1 MKTEEKISLPH
12 QAYLE
17 IKRRIL
23 DNELSPNVIMLEKEL
38 ADLLGMSRTPVREAL
53 IRLSNEGLVEVRPR
67 HGMRVLPLSAEDMIE
82 IYQILTALET
92 QAAEMVAEK
101 GLNKEELALLNGTVD
116 EMDSA
121 LAVDDLE
128 GWSQADEK
136 FHMQLVEFSGNKRL
150 VSAVNNYFDQSH
162 RARCFTLRLR
172 PKPSNS
178 NNDHR
183 CVVAAIEARD
193 PKKAAECHRE
203 HRQKSAE
210 MLVKLLTETNIVNL
224 Y

>member
-1 MKTEEKISLPH
+1 MKIEEKISLPY

-92 QAAEMVAEK
+92 QAVEMVAKK
-101 GLNKEELALLNGTVD
+101 GLDNEELKLLNNTVD
-116 EMDSA
+116 EMDEA
-121 LAVDDLE
+121 LATDDLE
-128 GWSQADEK
+128 RWSQADER

-150 VSAVNNYFDQSH
+150 VNIVNNHFDQSY
-162 RARCFTLRLR
+162 RARRFTLHLR
-172 PKPSNS
+172 PKPLNSNS
-178 NNDHR
+178 DHR
-183 CVVAAIEARD
+183 CIVSAIEERD

-203 HRQKSAE
+203 HREKSAE
-210 MLVKLLTETNIVNL
+210 TLMKLLTKTNIVNL

>member
-1 MKTEEKISLPH
+1 MKKQEKISLPH

-53 IRLSNEGLVEVRPR
+53 IRLSNEGMVEVRPR
-67 HGMRVLPLSAEDMIE
+67 HGMRVLPLSADDMIE

-92 QAAEMVAEK
+92 QAAELVAEK
-101 GLNKEELALLNGTVD
+101 GLTEDQLNQLNQSVD
-116 EMDSA
+116 EMDQA
-121 LAVDDLE
+121 LENDDLE
-128 GWSQADEK
+128 AWSKADER
-136 FHMQLVEFSGNKRL
+136 FHMLLVKFSGNKRL
-150 VSAVNNYFDQSH
+150 VNVVNTYFDQSH
-162 RARCFTLRLR
+162 RARLFTLRLR
-172 PKPSNS
+172 PKPLNS

-183 CVVAAIEARD
+183 EVVAAIEAGD
-193 PKKAAECHRE
+193 AKKAAQYHRE
-203 HRQKSAE
+203 HRENSGK
-210 MLVKLLTETNIVNL
+210 MLVKLLKETNIVNL

>member
-1 MKTEEKISLPH
+1 MKKQEKISLPH

-53 IRLSNEGLVEVRPR
+53 IRLSNEGMVEVRPR
-67 HGMRVLPLSAEDMIE
+67 HGMRVLPLSADDMIE

-92 QAAEMVAEK
+92 QAAELVAEK
-101 GLNKEELALLNGTVD
+101 GITEDQLNELNQSVD
-116 EMDSA
+116 EMDEA
-121 LAVDDLE
+121 LAKDDLE
-128 GWSQADEK
+128 AWSKADER
-136 FHMQLVEFSGNKRL
+136 FHMLLVKFSGNKRL
-150 VSAVNNYFDQSH
+150 VNVVNTYFDQSH
-162 RARCFTLRLR
+162 RARLFTLRLR
-172 PKPSNS
+172 PKPINS

-183 CVVAAIEARD
+183 EVVAAIKAGD
-193 PKKAAECHRE
+193 AKKAAQYHRE
-203 HRQKSAE
+203 HRENSGK
-210 MLVKLLTETNIVNL
+210 MLVKLLKETNIVNL